1 MLKTKLG
8 LPYSVAPEP
17 HGKSLPPPSLPSP
30 ALLTLSFSLGAL
42 KAKSTSKGS
51 EATAAE
57 RQCERA
63 GGRVFTYT
71 FARNMCLTR
80 EGESE
85 ENDHA
90 PRSSVVFDFSDRSYV
105 PLFERS
111 CKCSESGV
119 ALYVLSKST
128 YRQVFLGVHKLQI
141 KLAGSRN

>member
-1 MLKTKLG
+1 MQGTKNTPASTL
-8 LPYSVAPEP
+8 
-17 HGKSLPPPSLPSP
+17 SLPSP
-30 ALLTLSFSLGAL
+30 SLLTLSFSLGAL

-51 EATAAE
+51 EATAAV
-57 RQCERA
+57 RT

-90 PRSSVVFDFSDRSYV
+90 PRSSVGFDFSDRSYV

-119 ALYVLSKST
+119 A
-128 YRQVFLGVHKLQI
+128 HLQCTKQI
-141 KLAGSRN
+141 YLPPGISRSAQTADQISGKP